1 MKFLLILTFCTSCLL
16 FSCAGLR
23 CYEGRNIGFESNET
37 IEECSYPYMDF
48 CITATFRNGEV
59 PKYTCGDQEFCTTKR
74 CYNTDYCKEPGTFER
89 DYLRKENVTFTM
101 SCCDTDLCNI
111 ENIFSSAKTLK
122 KLSLNLPFY
131 MNVFLYFY
139 YIIF

>member
-1 MKFLLILTFCTSCLL
+1 MKILLILTFRTICLL
-16 FSCAGLR
+16 FSYAGLK
-23 CYEGRNIGFESNET
+23 CFKGRNIGFESNET

-101 SCCDTDLCNI
+101 SCCDTNLCNV
-111 ENIFSSAKTLK
+111 EVSLNSAKTLNK
-122 KLSLNLPFY
+122 ISLSVLVC
-131 MNVFLYFY
+131 MSAFLKS
-139 YIIF
+139 YITFF

>member
-1 MKFLLILTFCTSCLL
+1 MKFLLVLTFCTSCLL

-23 CYEGRNIGFESNET
+23 CYEGRNIGFETNET

-101 SCCDTDLCNI
+101 SCCDTDLCNF
-111 ENIFSSAKTLK
+111 ENTLSSANTLYK
-122 KLSLNLPFY
+122 ISFNLLFY
-131 MNVFLYFY
+131 MSAFTYSCFFVF
-139 YIIF
+139 